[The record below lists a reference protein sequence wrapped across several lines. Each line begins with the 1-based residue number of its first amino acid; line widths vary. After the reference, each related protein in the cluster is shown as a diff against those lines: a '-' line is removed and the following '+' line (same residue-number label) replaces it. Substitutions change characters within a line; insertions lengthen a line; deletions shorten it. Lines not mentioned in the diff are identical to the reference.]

1 MFGCFDTKER
11 TMDFGPEKGEA
22 FRVFAAD
29 EACWTLLD
37 PQVGRLLSLLANYRV
52 RRMSRLLGKF

>member
-1 MFGCFDTKER
+1 
-11 TMDFGPEKGEA
+11 MDFGPEKGEA